1 MYATRSGCYRNGISL
16 PTDVPTLGQSFKDGG
31 YQTGYIGKWHLYSDD
46 GLRVVGPVPET
57 HRAGYDY
64 WLSSNVLE
72 FTSEA
77 YHTVMYDG
85 DGNVVRLP
93 GYRVD
98 AVTDAAIRYID
109 AHHENGPF
117 FLFVSFIEPHQQNR
131 LDDFPALEGYRE
143 RYCGRW
149 VPPDLAALGG
159 STHQHLA
166 GYCGMVKRLDEALG
180 RLRDTLRSLDLEDN
194 TVLMHTTDHGCHF
207 KTRNSEYKRSC
218 HESSVRIPTAAQGPG
233 FDSRGQIREVVSLI
247 DFAPALLAAA
257 SLSVPD
263 TMQGRSMLPLVWREA
278 EGWPEEAFIQISE
291 TQVGRAVRT
300 QRWKYGVDAPDK
312 SGMEDSSSDRYVEE
326 HLYDLEID
334 PYELRNLIGL
344 ESRAEVADV
353 MRDRLLRR
361 MVEAGEPEPAIEK
374 APPRPSGQHLMSA
387 AEARM

>member
-1 MYATRSGCYRNGISL
+1 
-16 PTDVPTLGQSFKDGG
+16 
-31 YQTGYIGKWHLYSDD
+31 
-46 GLRVVGPVPET
+46 
-57 HRAGYDY
+57 
-64 WLSSNVLE
+64 
-72 FTSEA
+72 
-77 YHTVMYDG
+77 
-85 DGNVVRLP
+85 
-93 GYRVD
+93 
-98 AVTDAAIRYID
+98 
-109 AHHENGPF
+109 
-117 FLFVSFIEPHQQNR
+117 
-131 LDDFPALEGYRE
+131 
-143 RYCGRW
+143 
-149 VPPDLAALGG
+149 
-159 STHQHLA
+159 
-166 GYCGMVKRLDEALG
+166 MVKRLDEALG

-257 SLSVPD
+257 GLSVPD
-263 TMQGRSMLPLVWREA
+263 TMQGRSMLPLVRREA